1 MSNPTKSYNV
11 IAVENEKINEKP
23 LLTLMSIFPGLSP
36 IDKNGNDIKKKQDFA
51 AAGYAFVRPPDQV
64 KENKMKM
71 TKQDLKRIIKE
82 ELQKVLKEGLDY
94 EKITGMTL
102 KKGYIEMG
110 GDETEGTLE
119 IDIQYIGPDA
129 ETYEETQKEFSVTLN
144 ERELKTFNK
153 DSLSKELGD
162 RLNSYDEAITGGPT
176 NNVADLF
183 SAFFQQKPD
192 ILNQILPAYRQYFSS

>member
-1 MSNPTKSYNV
+1 MRNASC
-11 IAVENEKINEKP
+11 
-23 LLTLMSIFPGLSP
+23 
-36 IDKNGNDIKKKQDFA
+36 DFVN
-51 AAGYAFVRPPDQV
+51 AGRESV
-64 KENKMKM
+64 
-71 TKQDLKRIIKE
+71 TE

-144 ERELKTFNK
+144 ERELKKFNK

-183 SAFFQQKPD
+183 SAFFNNFPCVSK
-192 ILNQILPAYRQYFSS
+192 